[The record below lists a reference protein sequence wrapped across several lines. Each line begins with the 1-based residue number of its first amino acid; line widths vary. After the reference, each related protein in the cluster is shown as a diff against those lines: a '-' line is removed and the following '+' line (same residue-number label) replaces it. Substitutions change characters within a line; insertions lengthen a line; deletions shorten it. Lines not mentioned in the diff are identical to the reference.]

1 MSKSEKFEVFRYN
14 SHLDK
19 SNIVYRK
26 YENLWDV
33 RYKGPTNKRSKAI
46 YIQTP
51 ALELSSI
58 EEDDQNYYLIYKVDI
73 EKNSDFCDLMLNLDM
88 ALLEEMCGDKEFWNY
103 RENTPINFIER
114 HLMPVVRMSS
124 TNYEYS
130 LYLTVHKL
138 DDISVFDENKHPLEV
153 NQLNAGS
160 NMILLLLLDGV
171 VYEKGMFN
179 IKMNLEQAKLVPEP
193 VLPPTVPEPLPEPTL
208 PPTQS
213 EPVEE
218 PTSTSAPTPEQVP
231 APIPEPEPES
241 EPEPAEPSKEQYL
254 LGESDEED
262 NVTVAPKETHKRHKF
277 SRLPKKEAYG
287 SDNEDLDV

>member
-1 MSKSEKFEVFRYN
+1 MSNYEVFRYN

-33 RYKGPTNKRSKAI
+33 RYKTSSSKRSKAI

-58 EEDDQNYYLIYKVDI
+58 EEDEQNYYLIYKVDI

-88 ALLEEMCGDKEFWNY
+88 ALLEEMCNDKEFWNY
-103 RENTPINFIER
+103 RDNAPVNYIER

-130 LYLTVHKL
+130 LYLVVHKL
-138 DDISVFDENKHPLEV
+138 DDVNVFDEHK
-153 NQLNAGS
+153 NQLDMSQLKAES
-160 NMILLLLLDGV
+160 NMVLLLLLDGV
-171 VYEKGMFN
+171 TYEKGMFN
-179 IKMNLEQAKLVPEP
+179 IKFNLEQAKLV
-193 VLPPTVPEPLPEPTL
+193 
-208 PPTQS
+208 
-213 EPVEE
+213 VEE
-218 PTSTSAPTPEQVP
+218 PPVQPPVPTQLSEPTMPEPMPEPNPPPPEP
-231 APIPEPEPES
+231 APEPEPEP
-241 EPEPAEPSKEQYL
+241 EPEPVELPKEKYL
-254 LGESDEED
+254 LGESDDED
-262 NVTVAPKETHKRHKF
+262 NVTVAPKETHKKQKY

-287 SDNEDLDV
+287 GSDNEDLDVY